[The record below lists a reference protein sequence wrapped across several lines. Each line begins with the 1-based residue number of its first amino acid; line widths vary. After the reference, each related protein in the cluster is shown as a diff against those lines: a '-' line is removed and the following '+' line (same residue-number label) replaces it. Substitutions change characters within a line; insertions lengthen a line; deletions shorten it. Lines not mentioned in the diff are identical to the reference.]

1 MLFNYATSICAKLCA
16 PSFKTRYKRLLEAT
30 PLTQH
35 EKDIINERYIRI
47 ITRAELDYRRTC
59 FMYILLTNIITVSG
73 VLITGFVSLNK
84 VGIVGD
90 TASNVF
96 FWIVFVLS
104 VILTISNKFL
114 YSFNIHKKYVLNIV
128 ILEKFYSEGWSF
140 ISGIN
145 RYSQCTDYN
154 AQFKLFCSRIEK
166 IKLKSIENLPEMNSN
181 SNPADILATSSTPLS
196 PNDKPV
202 KKLKSRKS
210 KILRRKQTKNSNIS
224 DLKDNI
230 VNDPSE
236 EFAVLNEFSQVNFQ
250 VDPLS
255 QVSIDLGGQ

>member
-30 PLTQH
+30 PLTQY

-47 ITRAELDYRRTC
+47 VTRAELDYRRTC
-59 FMYILLTNIITVSG
+59 IMYILLTNIITVSG

-104 VILTISNKFL
+104 VVLTLSNKFL

-145 RYSQCTDYN
+145 RYAHCADYT
-154 AQFKLFCSRIEK
+154 AQFKLFCSRIER
-166 IKLKSIENLPEMNSN
+166 IKLKSLENLPEMNSN
-181 SNPADILATSSTPLS
+181 NNPADILATGSTPVADTNKQKTRRSKNPQL
-196 PNDKPV
+196 KQV
-202 KKLKSRKS
+202 KKADMSE
-210 KILRRKQTKNSNIS
+210 
-224 DLKDNI
+224 LKDNI
-230 VNDPSE
+230 INE
-236 EFAVLNEFSQVNFQ
+236 ESTDFNSLNEFSQVNSQ
-250 VDPLS
+250 ADPLT
-255 QVSIDLGGQ
+255 QVSIDLS